1 MTTAAAQE
9 PYGSASDL
17 PSIQEMETQIVA
29 FKLLGFLL
37 SREQRQ
43 QLAKLQ
49 DEVRRITTL
58 VDAFYELL
66 GARNWIFTGDLNLT
80 ALEHVVG
87 TDDPAVAESRLVE
100 YYRDA
105 DRVRFGLQRLW
116 RFEAMRPRIP
126 LLEKAL
132 RDYLEERYYSTIL
145 VLLAVMDGFVNDFEK
160 ESRQG
165 LHTRSAEDM
174 VPWDSVAGHHLGLG
188 HAHASFVKSFRK
200 TDESEVTELYRHGI
214 MHGVLVNYDNVV
226 VATKAWNRLFAVT
239 DWADAR
245 IRQAKPVEPQPG
257 LRESLARWRAVK
269 ERRKTID
276 AWSPYVCSI
285 DPGVTPQCEVASAC
299 QDFLRRWAVGQ
310 WGLLGAHFM
319 QVAKEPES
327 PGRLAQLA
335 KDLYGTHALTEWSTL
350 QVRHTAAGVAVVDVV
365 LTVDDRTGRAE
376 MRWVTTGTDGSVAC
390 EWEPGRWGLG
400 PYGLP
405 ALLDDEAAT

>member
-1 MTTAAAQE
+1 MTTVGAQG

-17 PSIQEMETQIVA
+17 PSIQEMKAQIAA

-37 SREQRQ
+37 SRQQRQ
-43 QLAKLQ
+43 ELARLQ
-49 DEVRRITTL
+49 DELRRMTGL
-58 VDAFYELL
+58 VDAFYDLL
-66 GARNWIFTGDLNLT
+66 GARNWIFTGDFNL
-80 ALEHVVG
+80 AAIEHVVG
-87 TDDPAVAESRLVE
+87 TGDPTVAEARLIE
-100 YYRDA
+100 YYQDA
-105 DRVRFGLQRLW
+105 DRVRFALKGLW

-132 RDYLEERYYSTIL
+132 RDYHEERYYSTVL

-160 ESRQG
+160 ETRKG
-165 LHTRSAEDM
+165 LHTRAVEDM

-214 MHGVLVNYDNVV
+214 LHGVLVNYDNAV

-245 IRQAKPVEPQPG
+245 IRQARPAEPQPS
-257 LRESLARWRAVK
+257 LRESLERWRGVK
-269 ERRKTID
+269 ERRAALD
-276 AWSPYVCSI
+276 AWSPYACEIES
-285 DPGVTPQCEVASAC
+285 DGTPTCEVASSC
-299 QDFLRRWAVGQ
+299 QDFLRRWAARQ
-310 WGLLGAHFM
+310 WGPLGAHFM
-319 QVAKEPES
+319 QVGKESDP
-327 PGRLAQLA
+327 PGRSAQLA
-335 KDLYGTHALTEWSTL
+335 KDVYGPHTLTEWSTV

-376 MRWVTTGTDGSVAC
+376 MRWVRTGADGATAC

-405 ALLDDEAAT
+405 ALSDDEAGA